1 MFLNHYGH
9 YINDEKIISN
19 YEKGKITMGILNFI
33 KQMLGIQAKIQEKQV
48 QTAPVSDIKKIVE
61 VRSIWD
67 FLQFNEHTQAFH
79 LASVIRFDEW
89 ATMDEVR
96 RRIFELFQVD
106 YENER
111 SLYPYLKT
119 MVDIGLIETN
129 SIGGK
134 RKWRKK
140 DMLIKI
146 EKEDKEAQKQ
156 EEKAQAVVADA
167 QSA

>member
-1 MFLNHYGH
+1 
-9 YINDEKIISN
+9 
-19 YEKGKITMGILNFI
+19 
-33 KQMLGIQAKIQEKQV
+33 MLGIKAQMQEKTI
-48 QTAPVSDIKKIVE
+48 QTATVSDTKKAIE
-61 VRSIWD
+61 VHSIWD

-89 ATMDEVR
+89 VTMDEIR

-140 DMLIKI
+140 DLLIKI
-146 EKEDKEAQKQ
+146 EKEAKEEQKQ
-156 EEKAQAVVADA
+156 AQTAQEAAAVS
-167 QSA
+167 QSQNQA

>member
-1 MFLNHYGH
+1 
-9 YINDEKIISN
+9 
-19 YEKGKITMGILNFI
+19 
-33 KQMLGIQAKIQEKQV
+33 
-48 QTAPVSDIKKIVE
+48 VSVDKKAFE

-96 RRIFELFQVD
+96 RRIFDLFQID

-129 SIGGK
+129 NIGGK

-140 DMLIKI
+140 DLLIKL
-146 EKEDKEAQKQ
+146 EKETKEAQK
-156 EEKAQAVVADA
+156 EEKIEQAVQTTPQES
-167 QSA
+167 QSAQN

>member
-1 MFLNHYGH
+1 MVQIIEWLRQFLGLSV
-9 YINDEKIISN
+9 KIPQKVV
-19 YEKGKITMGILNFI
+19 ETT
-33 KQMLGIQAKIQEKQV
+33 QV
-48 QTAPVSDIKKIVE
+48 SESKKSIE

-96 RRIFELFQVD
+96 RRIFELFQID

-129 SIGGK
+129 NIGGK

-140 DMLIKI
+140 DLLIKI
-146 EKEDKEAQKQ
+146 EKEEKEAQKETQ
-156 EEKAQAVVADA
+156 KELEAVSAQ
-167 QSA
+167 QTQN

>member
-9 YINDEKIISN
+9 YINDEK
-19 YEKGKITMGILNFI
+19 KVVMMGIIETL
-33 KQMLGIQAKIQEKQV
+33 KQILGINQKVAQAST
-48 QTAPVSDIKKIVE
+48 QTMVVSETKKRVE

-89 ATMDEVR
+89 VTMDEVR
-96 RRIFELFQVD
+96 RRIFDLFQVD

-119 MVDIGLIETN
+119 MVDVGLIESN
-129 SIGGK
+129 NIGGK

-140 DMLIKI
+140 DLLIKI
-146 EKEDKEAQKQ
+146 EKEIKEEEKEAQT
-156 EEKAQAVVADA
+156 EKEVKIEAQN
-167 QSA
+167 

>member
-1 MFLNHYGH
+1 MV
-9 YINDEKIISN
+9 ITKKIVVL
-19 YEKGKITMGILNFI
+19 MGILGFI
-33 KQMLGIQAKIQEKQV
+33 KQMLGIKAKIQEKQV
-48 QTAPVSDIKKIVE
+48 ETPVVSVGKRGAE

-89 ATMDEVR
+89 ATMDEIR

-119 MVDIGLIETN
+119 MVDIGLIESN

-140 DMLIKI
+140 DLLIKI
-146 EKEDKEAQKQ
+146 EKEEKEAEKQ
-156 EEKAQAVVADA
+156 DEKVVETV
-167 QSA
+167 SANQTKN

>member
-1 MFLNHYGH
+1 MTR
-9 YINDEKIISN
+9 
-19 YEKGKITMGILNFI
+19 KGLVMMGIIDFI
-33 KQMLGIQAKIQEKQV
+33 RQMLGIKAKMQEKVV
-48 QTAPVSDIKKIVE
+48 QTAQVSTSQKTLE

-89 ATMDEVR
+89 ATMDEIR
-96 RRIFELFQVD
+96 RRIFDLFQVD

-129 SIGGK
+129 NIGGK

-140 DMLIKI
+140 DLLIKL
-146 EKEDKEAQKQ
+146 EKEEKEAQKEQ
-156 EEKAQAVVADA
+156 VLAQAA
-167 QSA
+167 Q

>member
-1 MFLNHYGH
+1 MT
-9 YINDEKIISN
+9 KR
-19 YEKGKITMGILNFI
+19 KVVMMGIIETI
-33 KQMLGIQAKIQEKQV
+33 KQILGLKQKVAQVSV
-48 QTAPVSDIKKIVE
+48 QPAQVSEGKRGIE

-89 ATMDEVR
+89 VTMDEVR
-96 RRIFELFQVD
+96 RRIFDLFAVD

-119 MVDIGLIETN
+119 MVDVGLIESN
-129 SIGGK
+129 NIGGK

-140 DMLIKI
+140 DLLIKI
-146 EKEDKEAQKQ
+146 EKEAKEEEKQAEKEKEATIEAKN
-156 EEKAQAVVADA
+156 
-167 QSA
+167 

>member
-1 MFLNHYGH
+1 MVG
-9 YINDEKIISN
+9 IIDTIR
-19 YEKGKITMGILNFI
+19 KLFGLGIKITE
-33 KQMLGIQAKIQEKQV
+33 KPIQ
-48 QTAPVSDIKKIVE
+48 TPTVSETKKKIE

-96 RRIFELFQVD
+96 RRIFELFQID

-119 MVDIGLIETN
+119 MVDIGLIETSN
-129 SIGGK
+129 IGGR

-140 DMLIKI
+140 DLLIKI
-146 EKEDKEAQKQ
+146 ERDEKEAEKQ
-156 EEKAQAVVADA
+156 EIQAEKAQI
-167 QSA
+167 QPQN

>member
-1 MFLNHYGH
+1 MTGRKLVM
-9 YINDEKIISN
+9 
-19 YEKGKITMGILNFI
+19 MGIFDAILKMFRR
-33 KQMLGIQAKIQEKQV
+33 GTKIQEKPIEV
-48 QTAPVSDIKKIVE
+48 VSVSDTKKSAIIK
-61 VRSIWD
+61 SIWD

-89 ATMDEVR
+89 ATMDEIR

-140 DMLIKI
+140 DLLVKL
-146 EKEDKEAQKQ
+146 EKEEKEEKKEAALA
-156 EEKAQAVVADA
+156 EEA
-167 QSA
+167 

>member
-1 MFLNHYGH
+1 MAS
-9 YINDEKIISN
+9 IIE
-19 YEKGKITMGILNFI
+19 YI
-33 KQMLGIQAKIQEKQV
+33 KQILGFKAKEQEKPL
-48 QTAPVSDIKKIVE
+48 AASIVSEAKVKIE

-89 ATMDEVR
+89 AAMDEIR
-96 RRIFELFQVD
+96 RRIFELFQID

-129 SIGGK
+129 NIGGK

-140 DMLIKI
+140 DLLIKL
-146 EKEDKEAQKQ
+146 EKEEKEAQKQ
-156 EEKAQAVVADA
+156 EALAEAAQKQA
-167 QSA
+167 

>member
-1 MFLNHYGH
+1 MMGFL
-9 YINDEKIISN
+9 
-19 YEKGKITMGILNFI
+19 
-33 KQMLGIQAKIQEKQV
+33 QMLKAMLGLGVKIQAKVVETTQV
-48 QTAPVSDIKKIVE
+48 SVAKAGVE
-61 VRSIWD
+61 IRSIWD

-89 ATMDEVR
+89 ATMDEIR

-140 DMLIKI
+140 DLLIKI
-146 EKEDKEAQKQ
+146 EKEEKEAKK
-156 EEKAQAVVADA
+156 EAETVKEATATA
-167 QSA
+167 

>member
-1 MFLNHYGH
+1 
-9 YINDEKIISN
+9 
-19 YEKGKITMGILNFI
+19 MGIIETI
-33 KQMLGIQAKIQEKQV
+33 KQILGIKQKVAQVSPQTV
-48 QTAPVSDIKKIVE
+48 QVSEGKKGFE

-89 ATMDEVR
+89 VTMDEVR
-96 RRIFELFQVD
+96 RRIFDLFQVD

-119 MVDIGLIETN
+119 MVDVGLIESN
-129 SIGGK
+129 NIGGK

-140 DMLIKI
+140 DLLIKI
-146 EKEDKEAQKQ
+146 EKEIKEEEKQTETEKEATVQ
-156 EEKAQAVVADA
+156 AQN
-167 QSA
+167 

>member
-1 MFLNHYGH
+1 MTRQKLVM
-9 YINDEKIISN
+9 
-19 YEKGKITMGILNFI
+19 MGIFDAILKMF
-33 KQMLGIQAKIQEKQV
+33 GRGAKIQEKQAQM
-48 QTAPVSDIKKIVE
+48 QTVSEPKKAFQI
-61 VRSIWD
+61 RSIWD

-89 ATMDEVR
+89 ATMDEIR

-119 MVDIGLIETN
+119 MVDIGLIESN

-140 DMLIKI
+140 DLLIKI
-146 EKEDKEAQKQ
+146 EKEEK
-156 EEKAQAVVADA
+156 EEKKEVALAQEAKSTA
-167 QSA
+167 

>member
-1 MFLNHYGH
+1 M
-9 YINDEKIISN
+9 
-19 YEKGKITMGILNFI
+19 MGILDFI
-33 KQMLGIQAKIQEKQV
+33 KQMLGIKAKIPEK
-48 QTAPVSDIKKIVE
+48 TAQITIVSEAKKGVE

-89 ATMDEVR
+89 ATMDEIR
-96 RRIFELFQVD
+96 RRIFDLFQVD

-119 MVDIGLIETN
+119 MVDIGIIETN
-129 SIGGK
+129 NIGGK

-140 DMLIKI
+140 DLLIKI
-146 EKEDKEAQKQ
+146 EKEEKEQEKAKEAVL
-156 EEKAQAVVADA
+156 ETTTTNQA
-167 QSA
+167 

>member
-1 MFLNHYGH
+1 MT
-9 YINDEKIISN
+9 KR
-19 YEKGKITMGILNFI
+19 KVVMMGIL
-33 KQMLGIQAKIQEKQV
+33 ER
-48 QTAPVSDIKKIVE
+48 IKKLFGMTAKVEQKAPEMVAVSVAPKAFE

-89 ATMDEVR
+89 VTMDEIR

-140 DMLIKI
+140 DLLIKI
-146 EKEDKEAQKQ
+146 EKEEKEVQKEEIKTEAAQVS
-156 EEKAQAVVADA
+156 AQ
-167 QSA
+167 

>member
-1 MFLNHYGH
+1 MIKFF
-9 YINDEKIISN
+9 EK
-19 YEKGKITMGILNFI
+19 L
-33 KQMLGIQAKIQEKQV
+33 KQLLGIKDKTTPTEPIQPK
-48 QTAPVSDIKKIVE
+48 VSEQKKTITIK
-61 VRSIWD
+61 SIWD

-89 ATMDEVR
+89 ATMDEIR

-140 DMLIKI
+140 DMLVKI
-146 EKEDKEAQKQ
+146 ESEEKEAKK
-156 EEKAQAVVADA
+156 EEILTEKAQN
-167 QSA
+167 SI

>member
-1 MFLNHYGH
+1 MV
-9 YINDEKIISN
+9 
-19 YEKGKITMGILNFI
+19 NFF
-33 KQMLGIQAKIQEKQV
+33 QMLKGLFSKKVKIQEKPLEKV
-48 QTAPVSDIKKIVE
+48 PVSESRKGAEI
-61 VRSIWD
+61 RSIWD

-89 ATMDEVR
+89 ATMDEIR
-96 RRIFELFQVD
+96 RRIFELFQID

-129 SIGGK
+129 NIGGK

-140 DMLIKI
+140 DLLIKI
-146 EKEDKEAQKQ
+146 EKEEKEEKKEEIKQ
-156 EEKAQAVVADA
+156 ESAAVAT
-167 QSA
+167 SAPQ

>member
-1 MFLNHYGH
+1 MT
-9 YINDEKIISN
+9 KI
-19 YEKGKITMGILNFI
+19 KVVMMGIIDTI
-33 KQMLGIQAKIQEKQV
+33 KQILGIKQKTNPKPTQNQE
-48 QTAPVSDIKKIVE
+48 VSNNKKEFE

-89 ATMDEVR
+89 VTMDEVR
-96 RRIFELFQVD
+96 RRIFDLFQVD

-119 MVDIGLIETN
+119 MVDVGLIESN
-129 SIGGK
+129 NIGGK

-140 DMLIKI
+140 DLLIKLEKKKKEEEKEKEI
-146 EKEDKEAQKQ
+146 EKEALI
-156 EEKAQAVVADA
+156 QA
-167 QSA
+167 

>member
-1 MFLNHYGH
+1 
-9 YINDEKIISN
+9 
-19 YEKGKITMGILNFI
+19 MGILDTI
-33 KQMLGIQAKIQEKQV
+33 KQLLGLKAKIQENPSQI
-48 QTAPVSDIKKIVE
+48 QAVSEPKKSIE

-89 ATMDEVR
+89 ATMDEIR

-140 DMLIKI
+140 DLLIKI
-146 EKEDKEAQKQ
+146 EKDVETKEKEAQK
-156 EEKAQAVVADA
+156 EEQLTQSA
-167 QSA
+167 QSQAQ

>member
-1 MFLNHYGH
+1 MMGLF
-9 YINDEKIISN
+9 D
-19 YEKGKITMGILNFI
+19 GILKLF
-33 KQMLGIQAKIQEKQV
+33 GRGAKVAPKAAE
-48 QTAPVSDIKKIVE
+48 TAVVSEPKKRTEI
-61 VRSIWD
+61 RSIWD

-89 ATMDEVR
+89 ATMDEIR
-96 RRIFELFQVD
+96 RRIFELFQTD

-119 MVDIGLIETN
+119 MVDIGLIESN

-140 DMLIKI
+140 DLLVKL
-146 EKEDKEAQKQ
+146 EKEEK
-156 EEKAQAVVADA
+156 EEKKETISENEAKATA
-167 QSA
+167 

>member
-1 MFLNHYGH
+1 MT
-9 YINDEKIISN
+9 EK
-19 YEKGKITMGILNFI
+19 KLVMMGILDFI
-33 KQMLGIQAKIQEKQV
+33 KQMLGLKAKIQDKVVEV
-48 QTAPVSDIKKIVE
+48 APVSEGRKSIE

-89 ATMDEVR
+89 ATMDEIR
-96 RRIFELFQVD
+96 RRIFELFQID

-119 MVDIGLIETN
+119 MVDIGIIETN
-129 SIGGK
+129 NIGGK

-140 DMLIKI
+140 DLLIKI
-146 EKEDKEAQKQ
+146 DKEEKEAEIKQSSTETVQTQAQT
-156 EEKAQAVVADA
+156 A
-167 QSA
+167 

>member
-1 MFLNHYGH
+1 
-9 YINDEKIISN
+9 
-19 YEKGKITMGILNFI
+19 MGIIETL
-33 KQMLGIQAKIQEKQV
+33 KQMLGLKAKIQEKPTEIQV
-48 QTAPVSDIKKIVE
+48 VSETKKPFE

-89 ATMDEVR
+89 ATMDEIR

-140 DMLIKI
+140 DLLIKI
-146 EKEDKEAQKQ
+146 EKEEKETQKQ
-156 EEKAQAVVADA
+156 EQIAQAAQSSA

>member
-1 MFLNHYGH
+1 M
-9 YINDEKIISN
+9 
-19 YEKGKITMGILNFI
+19 MGILDFI
-33 KQMLGIQAKIQEKQV
+33 KQMLGIKAKIPEK
-48 QTAPVSDIKKIVE
+48 TAQITIVSEAKKGVE

-89 ATMDEVR
+89 ATMDEIR

-119 MVDIGLIETN
+119 MVDIGLIESN

-140 DMLIKI
+140 DLLIKI
-146 EKEDKEAQKQ
+146 EKEEKEAEKQ
-156 EEKAQAVVADA
+156 EEKEAEAV
-167 QSA
+167 SAGKI